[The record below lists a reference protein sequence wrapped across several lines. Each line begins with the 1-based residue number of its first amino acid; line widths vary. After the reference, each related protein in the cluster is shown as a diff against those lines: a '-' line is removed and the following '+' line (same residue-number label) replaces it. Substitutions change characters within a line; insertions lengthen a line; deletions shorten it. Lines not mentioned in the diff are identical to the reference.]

1 VSLSA
6 GSRLGPYE
14 IVAPLGAGGMGE
26 VYRAKDPRLGR
37 EVAVK
42 VLPASFST
50 DPDRLRRFEQEA
62 RAAGLLNHP
71 NITAVYDIGSHD
83 GAPYVV
89 TELLEGETLRSRIAA
104 GALSTRKA
112 LDYAIQIARG
122 LAAAHEKGIVHRDLK
137 PENLFVTKDGR
148 VKILDFGLAKLT
160 QSEEGVDLTELPT
173 ATRGTEP
180 GVVMGTLG
188 YMSPEQ
194 LRGKAIDHRSDIFAF
209 GVILWEML
217 SGRRAFQAE
226 TAADTMMAILTKDPP
241 ELSTANPDVSPG
253 LDRIV
258 RHCLEKNV
266 DERFHSASDLAFD
279 LEALSGISTPKAAVV
294 VPAAAARRP
303 APRILPAA
311 TAVIVAALIGFLSYR
326 AGKAA
331 GHGPPPSFH
340 QLTFQRG
347 ELGGAFF
354 APDGHTIVYSAAWE
368 GKPREV
374 FVHRLESPESRPFG
388 SEGDVLAMS
397 RTSELAVCLNRR
409 PYIPFVGIGRLARI
423 PLAGG
428 APREIL
434 DDVQWADWSP
444 DGRELAIVRD
454 VGAHNRLEF
463 PIGKVLYET
472 NGWISHPRVSPDGRQ
487 VAFIDHPVLRDDGG
501 SIAIVDREG
510 KKTTLTSVYSTAQG
524 LTWTPDGREVWFTA
538 AEEGYNRAIHA
549 VSPSGKDR
557 LVNRVAGVSTIKDIS
572 QNGQV
577 LMTQDI
583 TRMGMPVGAA
593 GERGERELSWLDW
606 SVATDLSPDG
616 KMVLFFEG
624 GEAGGSGYFP
634 YLRKTDG
641 SPAVRLG
648 EGNAQA
654 LSPDGRWALCIVHP
668 ATEAFLVAFPT
679 GVGETR
685 SFPKDGVRP
694 LVADWLPDGKHVLI
708 TATEPNRGTR
718 LYLRDLQGGKARPLS
733 PEGYRHFERAVS
745 LDGRVAA
752 VRGPDRRLYLYPLEG
767 GEPTALNGLT
777 ADDVPVR
784 FDRDG
789 RWLYVYRQGSIP
801 LQVDRYEISS
811 GRRERWK
818 EVAPADT
825 AGLSAINRFV
835 TTPDGQAYAYSYIR
849 NLSYLQLADGLK

>member
-1 VSLSA
+1 VSLAS

-14 IVAPLGAGGMGE
+14 IVAAIGAGGMGE

-37 EVAVK
+37 DVAIK
-42 VLPASFST
+42 VLPASFSA

-62 RAAGLLNHP
+62 RAAGVLNHP
-71 NITAVYDIGSHD
+71 NITAVYDIGSAD

-89 TELLEGETLRSRIAA
+89 TELLEGETLRNRLAA
-104 GALSTRKA
+104 GALPARKA
-112 LDYAIQIARG
+112 LDYAIQITRG

-137 PENLFVTKDGR
+137 PENLFVTRDGR
-148 VKILDFGLAKLT
+148 IKILDFGLAKLMQT
-160 QSEEGVDLTELPT
+160 EEGVDLTEMPT

-194 LRGKAIDHRSDIFAF
+194 LRGKAVDHRSDIFAF

-217 SGRRAFQAE
+217 SGRRAFQAD
-226 TAADTMMAILTKDPP
+226 TGADTMMAVLTRDLPDP
-241 ELSTANPDVSPG
+241 SSSNPDVSPG

-258 RHCLEKNV
+258 RHCLERNV

-279 LEALSGISTPKAAVV
+279 LEALTGVSAPRAAVAASTRAEKPTGWPLPV
-294 VPAAAARRP
+294 VGALAFAAIAS
-303 APRILPAA
+303 
-311 TAVIVAALIGFLSYR
+311 FLSYR

-331 GHGPPPSFH
+331 SHAPPPSFH

-354 APDGHTIVYSAAWE
+354 APDGHTIVYSASWE

-388 SEGDVLAMS
+388 VEGDVLSMS
-397 RTSELAVCLNRR
+397 RASELAVALNRR

-423 PLAGG
+423 ALAGG
-428 APREIL
+428 AAREIL

-444 DGRELAIVRD
+444 DGRDIAIVRD
-454 VGAHNRLEF
+454 VGAHTRLEF
-463 PIGKVLYET
+463 PIGKPLYET
-472 NGWISHPRVSPDGRQ
+472 TGWISHPRVSPDGQ
-487 VAFIDHPVLRDDGG
+487 LVAFIDHPVLRDDGG
-501 SIAIVDREG
+501 SVAIADRNG
-510 KKTTLTSVYSTAQG
+510 KKTSLTPVFSTNQG
-524 LTWTPDGREVWFTA
+524 LAWSPDGDEVWFTA

-549 VSPSGKDR
+549 VNRSGRDR

-572 QNGQV
+572 PERRV

-583 TRMGMPVGAA
+583 TRMGLLAEAV
-593 GERGERELSWLDW
+593 GERSERELSWLDW
-606 SVATDLSPDG
+606 SVATDITPDG
-616 KMVLFFEG
+616 KQILFFEA
-624 GEAGGSGYFP
+624 GEAGGSGYYS

-641 SPAVRLG
+641 SPAIRLG

-668 ATEAFLVAFPT
+668 ATDAALVAVPT
-679 GVGETR
+679 SVGETR
-685 SFPKDGVRP
+685 SFSRDGLRP
-694 LVADWLPDGKHVLI
+694 LVADWLPDGKRILV
-708 TATEPNRGTR
+708 TATELNHGMR
-718 LYLRDLQGGKARPLS
+718 LYVRDFEGGKARPLS

-745 LDGRVAA
+745 PDGRFAA

-767 GEPTALNGLT
+767 GEPTALPGLT
-777 ADDVPVR
+777 ADDVPAR

-789 RWLYVYRQGSIP
+789 RFLDVYRQGSIP
-801 LQVDRYEISS
+801 LKVDRYEISS
-811 GRRERWK
+811 GRREPWK
-818 EVAPADT
+818 EVTPADT

-835 TTPDGQAYAYSYIR
+835 TTPDGRSYAYSYIR
-849 NLSYLQLADGLK
+849 ILSYLQLVDGLK